1 MDPLS
6 DVLSLLKP
14 RSYNSGGFDA
24 GGEWS
29 IEYPQHDGIKCYAVV
44 SGECWLSVEG
54 VSDAV
59 RVKAGDCFLLPSG
72 RPFRAASDLKLT
84 PVDASTIYSTKRA
97 GDIVSWNGGG
107 DFFLVGGHF
116 ALTGND
122 AGMLL
127 RVLPPIVHLRKES
140 DKAALR
146 WSLERMRQELREPQP
161 GGFLVAQHLA
171 HMMLVQALRLY
182 LAEGVSGG
190 VGWLFALADKQMSAA
205 INSMHEDPSHGW
217 TIQTLAE
224 RAGMSRSAFALK
236 FRETVGASP
245 MEYLTRWRML
255 LAGDR
260 LVNSSDPIS
269 VISLS
274 LGYESEAAFSTA
286 FKRVMGCSPRQYSR
300 GRSSASPSNIAGE
313 TPVPI
318 SSNLFQFN
326 AESLQIPT

>member
-54 VSDAV
+54 VPDAV

-72 RPFRAASDLKLT
+72 RPFRAASDLTLT

-97 GDIVSWNGGG
+97 GDIVRWNGGG

-116 ALTGND
+116 TLSGSH
-122 AGMLL
+122 AGILL
-127 RVLPPIVHLRKES
+127 SVLPPIVHLRKES

-146 WSLERMRQELREPQP
+146 WSLERMRQELCEPKP
-161 GGFLVAQHLA
+161 GGFLVAQDLA
-171 HMMLVQALRLY
+171 HMMLVQALRLH
-182 LAEGVSGG
+182 LAEGLSGG

-205 INSMHEDPSHGW
+205 INSMHEDPAHGW
-217 TIQTLAE
+217 TIQKLAE

-255 LAGDR
+255 LAGDK

-269 VISLS
+269 AISLS
-274 LGYESEAAFSTA
+274 LGYESEPAFSTA

-300 GRSSASPSNIAGE
+300 GRSSASPSNVAGG
-313 TPVPI
+313 TARAD
-318 SSNLFQFN
+318 QFDSVF
-326 AESLQIPT
+326 A